1 MKKRRLLDH
10 RQRSFARAIAEGLP
24 WRDAQV
30 AAGYRPNR
38 KNKNLLLNDERIRV
52 EIERIRDVIERER
65 YRLAAEI
72 ARREF
77 EERWK

>member
-1 MKKRRLLDH
+1 M
-10 RQRSFARAIAEGLP
+10 
-24 WRDAQV
+24 
-30 AAGYRPNR
+30 
-38 KNKNLLLNDERIRV
+38 LNDERIRV